1 MNNKIN
7 QNNPWSIDPFSVLL
21 DLKRHWWNI
30 LLMALAGAMLGVV
43 AAILLPGNA
52 YTSSAVY
59 AVLGNSSSPVSNVQ
73 NAKRV
78 STSMISVL
86 GSDALESMVVKDLG
100 GADYKLSA
108 SYIADTNLISVKA
121 TAATPRLAFLA
132 LKSAL
137 IHYPALMSN
146 LTSDLYMVTLQ
157 APQIPKTASLSDQL
171 PAKIA
176 LGTLLLAGLY
186 CGVVV
191 LLSVLRDTV
200 KNDSDMRQK
209 VDARMIGKIPY
220 LKGDRKKSWVLAAGG
235 PHNFLYE
242 ETYQLIANGI
252 TTRMEQRGAKTLAI
266 TSVLPN
272 EGKSHCLL
280 NLAYSIAKSQ
290 KKVLVIDGDFR
301 NPSLGELLNV
311 GEQYDQALSQTIRR
325 GELVPELLYTVPGS
339 SVSYLVNRQKHG
351 GSSKSLSD
359 GRFEMLLQAAKQR
372 FDYILVDTGPTSL
385 VADTAML
392 ASLCDVTVL
401 LVAQDMALVRAV
413 NDSIDILDRNEQMI
427 GCIYRETRPSVERK
441 SSYGYSYGYGY
452 GKVKEQH

>member
-1 MNNKIN
+1 MNSKTN
-7 QNNPWSIDPFSVLL
+7 QNSPWSVDVFSVLL

-30 LLMALAGAMLGVV
+30 LLMALAGAMLGFVV
-43 AAILLPGNA
+43 AVFLPGNS

-59 AVLGNSSSPVSNVQ
+59 AVLGNSSSPISNVQ

-86 GSDALESMVVKDLG
+86 SSDALKSMVVKDLG

-108 SYIADTNLISVKA
+108 SYVADTNLISVKA
-121 TAATPRLAFLA
+121 TADTPRLAFLA

-137 IHYPALMSN
+137 NHYPALMSN
-146 LTSDLYMVTLQ
+146 LTSDLYMVALQ
-157 APQIPKTASLSDQL
+157 APQIPKTASIVSQM
-171 PAKIA
+171 PPKIA
-176 LGTLLLAGLY
+176 LGALLLAGLY

-200 KNDSDMRQK
+200 KNDSDMRKK
-209 VDARMIGKIPY
+209 VDARMIGKIPF
-220 LKGDRKKSWVLAAGG
+220 LKGTRKENWVLATGG
-235 PHNFLYE
+235 THNFLYE
-242 ETYQLIANGI
+242 ETYQLIANSI
-252 TTRMEQRGAKTLAI
+252 TTRMDQRGAKTLAI

-301 NPSLGELLNV
+301 NPSLGELLNAE
-311 GEQYDQALSQTIRR
+311 EQYDQALSQTIRK
-325 GELVPELLYTVPGS
+325 GALSQDLLYTIPSNPVA
-339 SVSYLVNRQKHG
+339 YLVNRQKHG

-359 GRFEMLLQAAKQR
+359 GRFEALLEAAKQW

-392 ASLCDVTVL
+392 ASLCDATVL

-413 NDSIDILDRNEQMI
+413 NDAIDILDRNEQMI
-427 GCIYRETRPSVERK
+427 GCIYRETRPTAERK
-441 SSYGYSYGYGY
+441 SSYGYGYGY